1 MVSTI
6 NEWMVSTYD
15 SEFRDRDGLMLV
27 NLDGLTV
34 EEAQVLRNSIRA
46 TGASMRV
53 TKNSLARVALKEV
66 GIEFDMESWGGMCA
80 LVVGD
85 VEATIGA
92 AKAIEDLWGK
102 DPERKVTYRA
112 AYLDGASMSAGEAAG
127 IAKMPDKDTLRA
139 MMLGALSGPARQ
151 LAALLSEVPASTA
164 RVINA
169 RAEAGGAGAD
179 QADEGESAA

>member
-66 GIEFDMESWGGMCA
+66 GIEFDMESWGGRCA

-102 DPERKVTYRA
+102 DPKRKVTYRA
-112 AYLDGASMSAGEAAG
+112 AYLDAG

-164 RVINA
+164 RVIQA
-169 RAEAGGAGAD
+169 RADAGGAGAD